1 MGKATKASSSSKE
14 KQGVVEGTTTI
25 ANNADIQSWSEV
37 PSIAH
42 FCSLFRQAFDLLEF
56 DIQELEESLLL
67 MGTEDDTSQ
76 LVLRLLIKLLKGCS
90 RTFTN
95 NINEDVSII
104 DYSASIAQI
113 LNLCLLLY
121 LIINSQYPL
130 KIISVL
136 S

>member
-1 MGKATKASSSSKE
+1 MGKASKSSGNSKAKE
-14 KQGVVEGTTTI
+14 KAPDPSSTTG
-25 ANNADIQSWSEV
+25 NSNSDIQSWCEV

-95 NINEDVSII
+95 NINEDVSIFI
-104 DYSASIAQI
+104 CVSII
-113 LNLCLLLY
+113 LKAPSQFKFEYFKVVNNLPIY
-121 LIINSQYPL
+121 YQ
-130 KIISVL
+130 
-136 S
+136 

>member
-1 MGKATKASSSSKE
+1 MGKASKPSGSSNK
-14 KQGVVEGTTTI
+14 KQFVAESTTTLG
-25 ANNADIQSWSEV
+25 NNSDIQSWSEV

-95 NINEDVSII
+95 NINEDKTVSFKTGRRRGRRI
-104 DYSASIAQI
+104 QK
-113 LNLCLLLY
+113 NM
-121 LIINSQYPL
+121 
-130 KIISVL
+130 
-136 S
+136 

>member
-113 LNLCLLLY
+113 LSFFKY
-121 LIINSQYPL
+121 VIIPYQ
-130 KIISVL
+130 K
-136 S
+136 